1 MRIWAA
7 TRRGVDAETRA
18 ACEGFRGDGG
28 DGGADTEEG
37 VLDEC
42 VLMSAGVNSKSHK
55 GT

>member
-7 TRRGVDAETRA
+7 TRRGVDAGETRA

-28 DGGADTEEG
+28 DGGADTEEEG

-42 VLMSAGVNSKSHK
+42 V
-55 GT
+55 